1 VKTTNRRNLQ
11 TSSNSQLPSEMYGR
25 RRFQRI
31 ALPEEAIAIDQ
42 AGHQL
47 GRVCQVSG
55 GGFLIYPALAVARM
69 PVGQRMTIT
78 VVEPP
83 TNTSNSVNVE
93 VRYHNANAVG
103 VSFVGDVH
111 HA

>member
-1 VKTTNRRNLQ
+1 MQ

-25 RRFQRI
+25 RRFQRLS
-31 ALPEEAIAIDQ
+31 LPSEAIALDQ
-42 AGHQL
+42 AGNQL

-55 GGFLIYPALAVARM
+55 GGFLIYPALAIPSM

-83 TNTSNSVNVE
+83 SNTSNSVDVE
-93 VRYHNANAVG
+93 VRYHNRGAVG

-111 HA
+111 YA

>member
-1 VKTTNRRNLQ
+1 MQ
-11 TSSNSQLPSEMYGR
+11 TPSNSQLPSELYSR
-25 RRFQRI
+25 RRFQRL
-31 ALPEEAIAIDQ
+31 ALAEEAIALDQ

-55 GGFLIYPALAVARM
+55 GGFLIYPALAIPRM

-83 TNTSNSVNVE
+83 SNTSNSVDVE
-93 VRYHNANAVG
+93 VRYHNRGAVG

>member
-1 VKTTNRRNLQ
+1 
-11 TSSNSQLPSEMYGR
+11 MYGR
-25 RRFQRI
+25 RRFPRL
-31 ALPEEAIAIDQ
+31 AVPEEAIALDQ
-42 AGHQL
+42 AGHHL

-55 GGFLIYPALAVARM
+55 GGFLIYPALAIPQM

-83 TNTSNSVNVE
+83 SNTSNSVDVE
-93 VRYHNANAVG
+93 VRYHNRGAVG

-111 HA
+111 RA

>member
-1 VKTTNRRNLQ
+1 MQ
-11 TSSNSQLPSEMYGR
+11 TSSNPQLPSEMYGR
-25 RRFQRI
+25 RRFQRLS
-31 ALPEEAIAIDQ
+31 LPEEAIALDQ
-42 AGHQL
+42 SGHHL

-55 GGFLIYPALAVARM
+55 GGFLIYPALAIPRM

-83 TNTSNSVNVE
+83 TNTSNSVDVE
-93 VRYHNANAVG
+93 VRYHNGGAVG
-103 VSFVGDVH
+103 VSFVGDIH

>member
-1 VKTTNRRNLQ
+1 MQ
-11 TSSNSQLPSEMYGR
+11 TSSNSQLPSEMYSR
-25 RRFQRI
+25 RRFERLS
-31 ALPEEAIAIDQ
+31 LPEEAIALDQ
-42 AGHQL
+42 AGHHL

-83 TNTSNSVNVE
+83 SNTSNSVNVE
-93 VRYHNANAVG
+93 VRYHNRGAVG
-103 VSFVGDVH
+103 VSFVGDTH
-111 HA
+111 YA

>member
-1 VKTTNRRNLQ
+1 VHN
-11 TSSNSQLPSEMYGR
+11 SPNSQLPSAMYSR
-25 RRFQRI
+25 RRFER
-31 ALPEEAIAIDQ
+31 LSVPEEAIALDQ
-42 AGHQL
+42 AGHHL

-55 GGFLIYPALAVARM
+55 GGFLIYPALAIPRM

-83 TNTSNSVNVE
+83 SNTSNSVDVE
-93 VRYHNANAVG
+93 VRYHNAGAVG
-103 VSFVGDVH
+103 VSFVGDMH